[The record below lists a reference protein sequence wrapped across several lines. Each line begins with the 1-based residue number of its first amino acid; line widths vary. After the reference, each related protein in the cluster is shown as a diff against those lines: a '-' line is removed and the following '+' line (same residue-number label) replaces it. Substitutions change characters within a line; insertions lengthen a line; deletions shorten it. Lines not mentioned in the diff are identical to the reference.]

1 MSQTNILRKLEM
13 TEAINVEGT
22 DVVVIDGWVSLKA
35 LCKALNIQFPRQRE
49 KAKEKYNTQLIHMPT
64 NYQGH
69 YYAQV
74 CVTRKDAED
83 FIESGGIW
91 KKGPYEKSF

>member
-1 MSQTNILRKLEM
+1 M
-13 TEAINVEGT
+13 TEVINVEGT
-22 DVVVIDGWVSLKA
+22 D
-35 LCKALNIQFPRQRE
+35 
-49 KAKEKYNTQLIHMPT
+49 
-64 NYQGH
+64 QGH

-74 CVTRKDAED
+74 CLTRKDAED